1 VSHARRSIRAAAVIA
16 VAALASACMPT
27 VKTPA
32 RDFDPVVMQRDDG
45 WVRVRGVPEV
55 RQHDV
60 EDCGAAV
67 AAMVLGFWRRPV
79 TVGELVRE
87 MPVPKGGLAARD
99 VRILLKKRGLR
110 AYVIEGTLADLEHE
124 LAAGRPVIVGTTK
137 AIDRRH
143 VLTHYEVVVA
153 WHPEKR
159 EVVTLD
165 PAEGWRVSPLEGFEL
180 EWAASE
186 HTAIVALPPAET
198 AAF

>member
-1 VSHARRSIRAAAVIA
+1 VSNTSRGLRAAAVLA
-16 VAALASACMPT
+16 VAALTCACMPR
-27 VKTPA
+27 VRTPA
-32 RDFDPVVMQRDDG
+32 RDFDPAVLQHEDG
-45 WVRVRGVPEV
+45 WVRVHGVPEV

-60 EDCGAAV
+60 SDCGAAV
-67 AAMVLGFWRRPV
+67 AAMVLGFYRHRV
-79 TVGELVRE
+79 TVADLARE
-87 MPVPKGGLAARD
+87 IPIPSAGLAARD

-153 WHPEKR
+153 YHPSKR

-165 PAEGWRVSPLEGFEL
+165 PAEGWRVSPLKGFEL

-186 HTAIVALPPAET
+186 HTAIVALPPAT
-198 AAF
+198 ASR